1 MEAFIWSTPVKNQQE
16 VLRRLKGKKRF
27 GIVDLRKGY
36 HQVKLTKRAS
46 ILLAVVTH
54 KGIVIPVT
62 APFGFHGLPAQFQYY
77 ISEIVLGELD
87 GNGVEA
93 FIDDLNINAD
103 SFEEFIQLLEEVFV
117 RLDKYDLRVNGPKTH
132 LNLPSCEYLGRWI
145 DGEGRQHKETR
156 LAGIAKLQTRHLW
169 HLECNFPIGPFA
181 WFVEWLLLI
190 MDSPP
195 L

>member
-1 MEAFIWSTPVKNQQE
+1 MAAKQPSKGPDAWHICVDYRAVNDCAEETRHPMKNQQE

-36 HQVKLTKRAS
+36 HQVKLTKKAS
-46 ILLAVVTH
+46 ILLAVITH

-77 ISEIVLGELD
+77 ISEVVLGELD

-117 RLDKYDLRVNGPKTH
+117 RLDKY
-132 LNLPSCEYLGRWI
+132 I
-145 DGEGRQHKETR
+145 
-156 LAGIAKLQTRHLW
+156 
-169 HLECNFPIGPFA
+169 
-181 WFVEWLLLI
+181 
-190 MDSPP
+190 
-195 L
+195 